1 MNKKLI
7 LLGILVLSLLIPGLY
22 LLHVESV
29 FNDGSSQDE
38 VVRALAGY
46 RLRVWLSWVIMVIVA
61 IYHKW
66 TTESNLFF
74 KMIYLFMILAFGV
87 EGIYIQRL
95 VNRFEVLTTFQ
106 DSNTY
111 GILMTVIN
119 LIMITAITAFLH
131 IGVWW
136 FTRKWHRK

>member
-22 LLHVESV
+22 LLHLESV
-29 FNDGSSQDE
+29 FNNGSSQDE
-38 VVRALAGY
+38 VVRALTGY